1 MKSNLR
7 AIKRIFIEL
16 NYVLN
21 KKQKYN
27 SIGVFFCMLLGS
39 GLELLGVS
47 SIYPFLQM
55 MLDPEGIQQE
65 WYISWL
71 YDIRPTITTKSV
83 LLIFGVGIILIYL
96 LKNAF
101 MILSAYVQNA
111 YSAKFQFELS
121 TLMLNSFLRRPY
133 QFFLNT
139 NSSVI
144 LRGIKGDVAGVYHII
159 LNMFTILSEMLTII
173 LLGTF
178 LILTDAMM
186 ALSALALALACFM
199 AVVFGFKKR
208 MKKAGNDVR
217 EEEMQRNRYAY
228 QAITGIKE
236 ITVADRI
243 ENFVDKYAGAA
254 EKVQKATL
262 TNAFLSACPDRI
274 LEGVCIGGFI
284 GIVCVK
290 IAVGTNIDTFIP
302 VLGTFAMAAFKI
314 LPSVS
319 KIATRVNSLVFYQKQ
334 LDATYDYLKAA
345 REYEAEMRAYS
356 QKHIGKILDRDVEIE
371 FRDKLSIQNIKWKY
385 LNSKEY
391 VIDGLYLD
399 IKKGE
404 SVALIGPSGAGKTTL
419 ADIIM
424 GLLKPEAGTVE
435 MDGKDIFAIPHQWAR
450 LIGYVPQSVFLTD
463 DTLRNNVAFGVDE
476 KEISDDK
483 IWNALEKA
491 QLREF
496 AESLPYGLD
505 TFVGERGVKFSGGQ
519 RQRVAIARALYENPE
534 ILVFDEATSAL
545 DNETEAAVMESIDSL
560 QGVKT
565 LIIIA
570 HRLSTI
576 RKCNKIYE
584 VRNGVA
590 VLRDR
595 DEVIKA

>member
-391 VIDGLYLD
+391 VINGLYLD

-424 GLLKPEAGTVE
+424 GLLKPEARTVE

>member
-27 SIGVFFCMLLGS
+27 SIGVVFCMLLGS

-391 VIDGLYLD
+391 VINGLYLD

>member
-274 LEGVCIGGFI
+274 LEGVCIGGVI

-302 VLGTFAMAAFKI
+302 VLCTFAMAAFKI

-391 VIDGLYLD
+391 VINGLYLD

>member
-274 LEGVCIGGFI
+274 LEGVCIGGVI

-584 VRNGVA
+584 VRDGVA

>member
-1 MKSNLR
+1 MSR
-7 AIKRIFIEL
+7 
-16 NYVLN
+16 
-21 KKQKYN
+21 
-27 SIGVFFCMLLGS
+27 
-39 GLELLGVS
+39 GL
-47 SIYPFLQM
+47 
-55 MLDPEGIQQE
+55 
-65 WYISWL
+65 
-71 YDIRPTITTKSV
+71 
-83 LLIFGVGIILIYL
+83 
-96 LKNAF
+96 
-101 MILSAYVQNA
+101 
-111 YSAKFQFELS
+111 
-121 TLMLNSFLRRPY
+121 
-133 QFFLNT
+133 
-139 NSSVI
+139 
-144 LRGIKGDVAGVYHII
+144 GDVY
-159 LNMFTILSEMLTII
+159 
-173 LLGTF
+173 
-178 LILTDAMM
+178 
-186 ALSALALALACFM
+186 
-199 AVVFGFKKR
+199 KR
-208 MKKAGNDVR
+208 
-217 EEEMQRNRYAY
+217 Q
-228 QAITGIKE
+228 
-236 ITVADRI
+236 
-243 ENFVDKYAGAA
+243 
-254 EKVQKATL
+254 
-262 TNAFLSACPDRI
+262 
-274 LEGVCIGGFI
+274 
-284 GIVCVK
+284 
-290 IAVGTNIDTFIP
+290 VGTNIDTFIP

-584 VRNGVA
+584 VRDGVA

>member
-1 MKSNLR
+1 M
-7 AIKRIFIEL
+7 
-16 NYVLN
+16 
-21 KKQKYN
+21 
-27 SIGVFFCMLLGS
+27 
-39 GLELLGVS
+39 
-47 SIYPFLQM
+47 
-55 MLDPEGIQQE
+55 
-65 WYISWL
+65 
-71 YDIRPTITTKSV
+71 
-83 LLIFGVGIILIYL
+83 
-96 LKNAF
+96 
-101 MILSAYVQNA
+101 
-111 YSAKFQFELS
+111 
-121 TLMLNSFLRRPY
+121 RRPY

-560 QGVKT
+560 QG
-565 LIIIA
+565 
-570 HRLSTI
+570 S
-576 RKCNKIYE
+576 
-584 VRNGVA
+584 
-590 VLRDR
+590 
-595 DEVIKA
+595 